1 VKALAHNS
9 IRRFLALVVGLGL
22 VVASLVATAPPAEA
36 EVRYVLGGLDF
47 GRYCH
52 QTYSVPLIAQYGTD
66 QLFRGDVYS
75 WRCVVHQWNGRVSG
89 IWLGW
94 ALVGIHEI
102 DVHAACRSQYRRN
115 DAVAAFRTVGDPY
128 SWYCYVPVPYYHT
141 A

>member
-1 VKALAHNS
+1 VKTLVRNS
-9 IRRFLALVVGLGL
+9 IRRFLPLVVGLGL
-22 VVASLVATAPPAEA
+22 VVASLVATAPPANA
-36 EVRYVLGGLDF
+36 ETRLVLGGLEF
-47 GRYCH
+47 GGYCH

-66 QLFRGDVYS
+66 ELFGRDVYS

-102 DVHAACRSQYRRN
+102 DVHAACRSQFRRS
-115 DAVAAFRTVGDPY
+115 DAVAAFRSVGDPY
-128 SWYCYVPVPYYHT
+128 SWYCYVTVPYANT